1 MNKLVLTIL
10 LVAGIGQADTPPPA
24 SLKVDLEQV
33 VEADAVVPAD
43 GITVSGQP
51 DEQALGVFADSGYT
65 TVIDLRGSG
74 ENRGFD
80 EKAAVEGLGMSYVP
94 LPIESGEQIS
104 FESAAELTRLI
115 EAADGPVLLHCG
127 SGNRVGALL
136 ALAKR
141 QEGASVAESIS
152 YGEEGGLTRLRG
164 LVEKRLEAGP
174 SEESSP

>member
-1 MNKLVLTIL
+1 MKKIAFVLL
-10 LVAGIGQADTPPPA
+10 FFVAACQAETPPPA

-33 VEADAVVPAD
+33 VKAEAVVPVD
-43 GITVSGQP
+43 GVTVAGQP
-51 DEQALGVFADSGYT
+51 DEKALGVFAGSGYT
-65 TVIDLRGSG
+65 TVIDLRGV
-74 ENRGFD
+74 EEDRGFD
-80 EKAAVEGLGMSYVP
+80 EKAAVEALGMDYVQ
-94 LPIESGEQIS
+94 LPIEKNEQVS

-141 QEGASVAESIS
+141 QEGASIEESIS
-152 YGEEGGLTRLRG
+152 YGEEGGMTRLRK
-164 LVEKRLEAGP
+164 LVEERLEEAP